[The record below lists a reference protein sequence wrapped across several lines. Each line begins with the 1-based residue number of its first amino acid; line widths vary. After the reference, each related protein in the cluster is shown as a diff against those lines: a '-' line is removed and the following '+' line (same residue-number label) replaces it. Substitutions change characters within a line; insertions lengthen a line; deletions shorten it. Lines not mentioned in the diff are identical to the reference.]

1 MLSKVLSLD
10 ELSCPQIWKIEQE
23 KVGGKPAKLNEKKS
37 DGDLEREIKNK
48 GDIYL
53 LEEQNED
60 FVAAMR
66 KWEMLSATSVW

>member
-23 KVGGKPAKLNEKKS
+23 KDKGKEKVGGRPAKLNEKK
-37 DGDLEREIKNK
+37 GGRDLEGEIKNK

-60 FVAAMR
+60 FVAAVR
-66 KWEMLSATSVW
+66 K

>member
-1 MLSKVLSLD
+1 MSTNLENRAREGHRKRGSRRQAS
-10 ELSCPQIWKIEQE
+10 EAQRE
-23 KVGGKPAKLNEKKS
+23 KDQS

-48 GDIYL
+48 GEIYL

-66 KWEMLSATSVW
+66 K

>member
-23 KVGGKPAKLNEKKS
+23 KDIGKEEVGGRPAKLNEKKS

-48 GDIYL
+48 GEIYL

-66 KWEMLSATSVW
+66 K

>member
-1 MLSKVLSLD
+1 MLSKVLSVD

-23 KVGGKPAKLNEKKS
+23 KDKGKEKVGGRPTKLNEKKG
-37 DGDLEREIKNK
+37 DCDLEREIKNK

-60 FVAAMR
+60 FEAAVR
-66 KWEMLSATSVW
+66 K